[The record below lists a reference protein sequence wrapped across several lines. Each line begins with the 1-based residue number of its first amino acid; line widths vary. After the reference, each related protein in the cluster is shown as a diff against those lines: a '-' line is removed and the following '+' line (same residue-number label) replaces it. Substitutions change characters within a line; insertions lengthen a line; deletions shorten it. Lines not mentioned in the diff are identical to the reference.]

1 MNKNF
6 ALTLTVCASAT
17 AIMLMVLVLAL
28 PSWTSQELAFPKQ
41 DYVNM
46 IEQLKN
52 DSFQFYTADQPYV
65 SGKVVYLVHCADYSF
80 KGADTFLSVESQ
92 EDVKSTF
99 MIRPDSTFFPQTI
112 QTFLSI
118 QNQGWKLGYEYDCLS
133 RADGNM
139 TLAVLMF
146 QAQVNY
152 LKDLGF
158 KLCVTD
164 AHGDME
170 YNGTVDSNQIYIQ
183 HPELWTQNNLTSV
196 FDLPNFQGY
205 QYFSDSNFHK
215 IVLPTNLGDK
225 LIIELHCD
233 WWGLIDS

>member
-1 MNKNF
+1 MNKKIKS
-6 ALTLTVCASAT
+6 LLIITIASAT
-17 AIMLMVLVLAL
+17 AITLIVLAL
-28 PSWTSQELAFPKQ
+28 VVSLNVPETAFPTQ
-41 DYVNM
+41 SYVNM

-52 DSFQFYTADQPYV
+52 DGFQFYTADQPYV
-65 SGKVVYLVHCADYSF
+65 SGKAVYLVHCADYSF
-80 KGADTFLSVESQ
+80 KGAATFLSVESQ
-92 EDVKSTF
+92 EGVKSTF
-99 MIRPDSTFFPQTI
+99 MIRPDSSFFPQTI

-170 YNGTVDSNQIYIQ
+170 YNGTVDSNQIYCQ
-183 HPELWTQNNLTSV
+183 HPELWTQNNLTSI

-205 QYFSDSNFHK
+205 QYFSDSSFHK
-215 IVLPTNLGDK
+215 IVLPTNLSDK
-225 LIIELHCD
+225 LIIELHTD
-233 WWGLIDS
+233 WWCGKA